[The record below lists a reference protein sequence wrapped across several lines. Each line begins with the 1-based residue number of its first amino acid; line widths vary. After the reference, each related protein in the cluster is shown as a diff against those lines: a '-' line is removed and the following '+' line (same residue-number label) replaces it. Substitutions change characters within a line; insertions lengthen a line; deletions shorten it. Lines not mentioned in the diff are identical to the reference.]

1 MTGADLALGVTHCHP
16 HPFGPLAKR
25 LSQSSLTDDAK
36 LLAVQ
41 IHDVVVEKAELAA
54 LLPAPLQQRLAP
66 AEEVARQGQHQRHG
80 VLRHRGARVIADI
93 AHPDVGGAARF
104 QIHVVAAGGG
114 ERDEFELRQLGQFGG
129 PDPYFVDDGD
139 AGIFEPFHHLF
150 RGSTWIA
157 LPVVGEVGVMQG
169 DARIQGIAVEKHN
182 LLHGPSCH
190 CSGSRGHDAK
200 EDAVRASPPLCH
212 GWALSGRCELARFIA
227 PR

>member
-1 MTGADLALGVTHCHP
+1 MLWS
-16 HPFGPLAKR
+16 K
-25 LSQSSLTDDAK
+25 
-36 LLAVQ
+36 
-41 IHDVVVEKAELAA
+41 EAELAA

-114 ERDEFELRQLGQFGG
+114 QSDEFELRQLGQFSGA
-129 PDPYFVDDGD
+129 DPYLVDDGD
-139 AGIFEPFHHLF
+139 AGIFEPLNHMF
-150 RGSTWIA
+150 RGRAGIT

-200 EDAVRASPPLCH
+200 EDAVRASLPLCH